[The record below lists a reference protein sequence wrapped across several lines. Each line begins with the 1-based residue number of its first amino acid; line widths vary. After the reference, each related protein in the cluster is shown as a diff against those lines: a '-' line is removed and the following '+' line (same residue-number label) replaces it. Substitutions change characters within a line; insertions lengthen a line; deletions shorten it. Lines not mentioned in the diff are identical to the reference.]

1 MYIIH
6 SKSIQV
12 SENMRTMT
20 ISKGP
25 REKEHPEEEINGVT
39 IEERD
44 VIEVPLTMDFKE
56 IDLEFQRICA
66 RNGYNDIK
74 IIRYRIKEWVDK
86 MKEIESNIVYE

>member
-1 MYIIH
+1 VGE
-6 SKSIQV
+6 K
-12 SENMRTMT
+12 MRTMT
-20 ISKGP
+20 ISKGQ
-25 REKEHPEEEINGVT
+25 REREPITEEINGIT

-44 VIEVPLTMDFKE
+44 IIEVPLTNEFKE

-86 MKEIESNIVYE
+86 MKEVESNLVYE